1 MSLCE
6 RASLGVCMHVCSV
19 CPGQHSHVQVA
30 DGPAVLWA
38 GSLSEGQA
46 DHAGVCVCGGGGT
59 MQMGVCGGGGTVQV
73 SVCAVG
79 TVQMGVCAGGTV
91 QMGVCTDRP
100 GQVWARQC

>member
-1 MSLCE
+1 
-6 RASLGVCMHVCSV
+6 
-19 CPGQHSHVQVA
+19 
-30 DGPAVLWA
+30 
-38 GSLSEGQA
+38 
-46 DHAGVCVCGGGGT
+46 
-59 MQMGVCGGGGTVQV
+59 MGVCGGGGTVQV